1 MAFYEKQPF
10 IQPLYQLV
18 SEVMRGDVR
27 VPRFQR
33 AGTQDTW
40 SPDQRGDLLDS
51 LYRGYPV
58 GTILLWSTT
67 DGIKT
72 VDHVGGYKIFP
83 REDNATLR
91 LLLDGHQRL
100 STLVQILGAGLEAD
114 IERSGKK
121 IEHVDPIDNN
131 ERWFFDLNGNDQQSR
146 ERFILLKPNVKP
158 DYTQLP
164 LDILLNRFKL
174 NKWIRERDLTDEQIK
189 DVDGLRDRLREYQIP
204 VAVLVADSLDEATVS
219 FKRINSSGTPMDD
232 FNMVAALAF
241 QNNFDLREV
250 FESAKIRFLADFG
263 RWQDTPDLD
272 LLRICAGI
280 SDDKPANI
288 KVEVLAKKL
297 DQALIDQSIGGAA
310 KASQLLTLCGVHGPE
325 ALPYSWQLITLAI
338 VLEKE
343 NIDAES
349 ENTKQAVEK
358 WFWLT
363 TYGEVFAG
371 VNSAIYK
378 RSSEALKDMLSGNG
392 YEKMD
397 RDITKKVRAVQK
409 FDFRAVRSKAC
420 ALLMARQYDENH
432 LDGEAHKAF
441 ATGRTAMQ
449 PLSKDGKRS
458 NWWDLAIVPTELVK
472 VRDVLRRKEQGN
484 ANAED
489 DDILRRLGVVN
500 ASDVC
505 ITISDM
511 LLVRKALFLGLEKA
525 FVEELGLDWVE

>member
-58 GTILLWSTT
+58 GTILLWSTNDT
-67 DGIKT
+67 ITTIDE
-72 VDHVGGYKIFP
+72 VGGYKIP
-83 REDNATLR
+83 RREDGTTLR

-121 IEHVDPIDNN
+121 DEVDNN

-146 ERFILLKPNVKP
+146 ERFILLKPNVNP
-158 DYTQLP
+158 DDAQLP
-164 LDILLNRFKL
+164 IDILLNRFKL
-174 NKWIRERDLTDEQIK
+174 NKWIRDHRDLTDEQIK
-189 DVDGLRDRLREYQIP
+189 DVDSLRDRLREYQIP

-241 QNNFDLREV
+241 QNNFDLRDV
-250 FESAKIRFLADFG
+250 FESAKIKLLADFG
-263 RWQDTPDLD
+263 KWQDTPDLD

-280 SDDKPANI
+280 LDDKPANI
-288 KVEVLAKKL
+288 KVENLAKKL
-297 DQALIDQSIGGAA
+297 DQKLIDKAIGGAA

-343 NIDAES
+343 GINTES
-349 ENTKQAVEK
+349 ENTKKAVEK

-378 RSSEALKDMLSGNG
+378 RSSEALKEMLSGNG

-397 RDITKKVRAVQK
+397 RDITKKVRPVQK

-420 ALLMARQYDENH
+420 ALLMARQYDDGH

-472 VRDVLRRKEQGN
+472 VRDVLRRKEQGS

-489 DDILRRLGVVN
+489 NDILYRLGMVN
-500 ASDVC
+500 TSDAN
-505 ITISDM
+505 ITINDM
-511 LLVRKALFLGLEKA
+511 LLARKALFLGLEKT